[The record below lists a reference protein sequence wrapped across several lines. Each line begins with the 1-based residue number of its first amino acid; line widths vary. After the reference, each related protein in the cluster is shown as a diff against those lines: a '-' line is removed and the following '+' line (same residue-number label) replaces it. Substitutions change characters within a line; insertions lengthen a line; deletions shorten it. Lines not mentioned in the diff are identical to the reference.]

1 MSALKVCMV
10 LPLLPRLEAQGQV
23 ERVAHGKAIE
33 HAGQKNHHVAQR
45 VQCFRHIDG
54 RLGGK
59 PGTGGRGEGA
69 LRWQG
74 AGETAQRSEWR
85 EFVSCVPVCV

>member
-1 MSALKVCMV
+1 
-10 LPLLPRLEAQGQV
+10 
-23 ERVAHGKAIE
+23 
-33 HAGQKNHHVAQR
+33 
-45 VQCFRHIDG
+45 
-54 RLGGK
+54 
-59 PGTGGRGEGA
+59 